1 MENNGK
7 RTLFVRIGDALR
19 KDKQKMRLIFQ
30 AAFFAL
36 TNSYAIGFA
45 KGKIYTG
52 GNKQLCVP
60 GLNCY
65 SCPGALFACP
75 IGSMQ
80 AVLSDRNFKVSCY
93 VFGLIAAFGVLLG
106 RLICGWMCPFGLF
119 QDLLHK
125 IPIFKKTKKLPG
137 DRWLKYL
144 KYVVLAVFVL
154 VLPSLVADVT
164 GAGSPW
170 FCAYICPSGTLL
182 GGIPLTAA
190 NTGLQSAIGLRFW
203 WKVLLL
209 AAVTVL
215 SIKVYRPFCKY
226 LCPLGALYGAC
237 NPISFY
243 RLRVN
248 KDACVACGACQKACG
263 MDIPVWQQPNS
274 MECIRCGKCKQA
286 CPKHAI
292 TSTWEDWQTALL
304 KKAAPATAD
313 GDASLG
319 VYAKGRAGGRKF
331 LGVLTRVFQVLAILL
346 VLYMLSMIFTVLDM
360 QSSTILDVLGNI
372 IPLYLFLCSCIGMWR
387 TGKLLSKNA
396 GVLAKNGEICATAI
410 FSVLLAGLSCI
421 LLVVTG
427 FPTLFVYLLVGDA
440 LLCLLTLFACGKGK
454 QAASAAQTDAAA
466 E

>member
-1 MENNGK
+1 MEGK
-7 RTLFVRIGDALR
+7 ENRSLFARIGGALR
-19 KDKQKMRLIFQ
+19 KDTQKARLLFQ
-30 AAFFAL
+30 ALFFAL
-36 TNSYAIGFA
+36 TNGYALGFA

-52 GNKQLCVP
+52 ANKQLCVP

-75 IGSMQ
+75 IGSLQ

-93 VFGLIAAFGVLLG
+93 VFGCIAAVGALFG

-125 IPIFKKTKKLPG
+125 IPIFQKTKRLPG
-137 DRWLKYL
+137 DKWLKYT

-154 VLPSLVADVT
+154 ALPSLLADVT

-170 FCAYICPSGTLL
+170 FCAWICPSGTLL

-190 NTGLQSAIGLRFW
+190 NANLQSAIGFRFW
-203 WKVLLL
+203 WKVALL
-209 AAVTVL
+209 AAVTIL

-226 LCPLGALYGAC
+226 LCPLGALYGLC

-248 KDACVACGACQKACG
+248 KDACVECGACQSACG
-263 MDIPVWQQPNS
+263 MDIPVWRQPNS
-274 MECIRCGKCKQA
+274 AECIRCGKCKQV

-292 TSTWEDWQTALL
+292 TSTWEDWEAALL
-304 KKAAPATAD
+304 KKAATD
-313 GDASLG
+313 GDAPAG
-319 VYAKGRAGGRKF
+319 EYEKGRAKRRGF
-331 LGVLTRVFQVLAILL
+331 LGGLTRAFQVLAILIT
-346 VLYMLSMIFTVLDM
+346 LYMLFMIFTVLDM

-372 IPLYLFLCSCIGMWR
+372 ALPYLFLCSVIGMWKA
-387 TGKLLSKNA
+387 GKWLKEYAGVQSKN
-396 GVLAKNGEICATAI
+396 GRIRATAV

-421 LLVVTG
+421 LMAITG
-427 FPTLFVYLLVGDA
+427 FPYPLFVFALIVDG
-440 LLCLLTLFACGKGK
+440 LLCLCILIACRKGK
-454 QAASAAQTDAAA
+454 SQAASAQEPT